1 MPRTLEKIECRIL
14 TLRDQ
19 PVLLDV
25 ELARLHGVPRRRLRE
40 LTRQYYDYL
49 PGELCFQP
57 DPRELSSGCAHHD
70 VDAFSE
76 CGVWVISTLLGT
88 PAALER
94 ALEISRA
101 FERYR
106 RQTGSTRV

>member
-1 MPRTLEKIECRIL
+1 MTRTLEKIESRFL
-14 TLRDQ
+14 TIRDQ

-25 ELARLHGVPRRRLRE
+25 DLARLHGVPRRRLRE
-40 LTRQYYDYL
+40 LTRQSYDYL

-57 DPRELSSGCAHHD
+57 DGRELPSDCPHED

-76 CGVWVISTLLGT
+76 YGVWVISTLLRT

-101 FERYR
+101 FDRYR
-106 RQTGSTRV
+106 RQAKSPRM